1 MKHYLELASL
11 SAKVR
16 RKQNRMSIFCIV
28 LAVFLVTAIFGMAD
42 MYIRSQLLPAG
53 PQSRRHQA
61 SSDRYCPGP
70 SSRRRKQEKPV
81 SHDRLLFP
89 KHHPLSFLFRGCG
102 FHESF
107 SDSATPMDSGH
118 FHYQPGT
125 ALTVYSPD
133 NLLQTGD
140 TLALSCEG
148 DTKTLQ
154 IAGTLSSC
162 PFTASTGASIVI
174 CSEDTFRQLTGEN
187 GYTIVD
193 LQLASDASDA
203 DVNAIHQL
211 VGTQYTF
218 SDERIS
224 NASAQGAWYCF
235 RLFVC
240 GFLVLIALIT
250 IFNVINSIS
259 MSAAA
264 RTRQYGI
271 CRAIGLS
278 TRQLLR
284 MLAAEAAAYA
294 AAGGLLGAML
304 GLFFHHLLFSSLI
317 TIHWGDS
324 WTAPWAELGT
334 IVLIMLLSV
343 ALAVYG
349 PWRRLR
355 DMSIV
360 DTIRTE

>member
-1 MKHYLELASL
+1 
-11 SAKVR
+11 
-16 RKQNRMSIFCIV
+16 
-28 LAVFLVTAIFGMAD
+28 
-42 MYIRSQLLPAG
+42 
-53 PQSRRHQA
+53 
-61 SSDRYCPGP
+61 
-70 SSRRRKQEKPV
+70 
-81 SHDRLLFP
+81 
-89 KHHPLSFLFRGCG
+89 
-102 FHESF
+102 
-107 SDSATPMDSGH
+107 MDSGH
-118 FHYQPGT
+118 FHYQPGP

-148 DTKTLQ
+148 DTKALQ

-264 RTRQYGI
+264 RTRQYGTF
-271 CRAIGLS
+271 RAIGLS

>member
-1 MKHYLELASL
+1 M
-11 SAKVR
+11 
-16 RKQNRMSIFCIV
+16 
-28 LAVFLVTAIFGMAD
+28 
-42 MYIRSQLLPAG
+42 
-53 PQSRRHQA
+53 
-61 SSDRYCPGP
+61 
-70 SSRRRKQEKPV
+70 
-81 SHDRLLFP
+81 
-89 KHHPLSFLFRGCG
+89 
-102 FHESF
+102 
-107 SDSATPMDSGH
+107 
-118 FHYQPGT
+118 
-125 ALTVYSPD
+125 
-133 NLLQTGD
+133 
-140 TLALSCEG
+140 
-148 DTKTLQ
+148 
-154 IAGTLSSC
+154 
-162 PFTASTGASIVI
+162 
-174 CSEDTFRQLTGEN
+174 
-187 GYTIVD
+187 
-193 LQLASDASDA
+193 
-203 DVNAIHQL
+203 
-211 VGTQYTF
+211 GTQYTF

-264 RTRQYGI
+264 RTRQYGTF
-271 CRAIGLS
+271 RAIGLS

-304 GLFFHHLLFSSLI
+304 GLFFHRLLFSSLI
-317 TIHWGDS
+317 TIHWGNS
-324 WTAPWAELGT
+324 WTVPWAELGT

>member
-1 MKHYLELASL
+1 MFAYEVPVMVNGRETKIDLISYDQRQFAWAEEYLLNGSTEA
-11 SAKVR
+11 V
-16 RKQNRMSIFCIV
+16 QN
-28 LAVFLVTAIFGMAD
+28 
-42 MYIRSQLLPAG
+42 
-53 PQSRRHQA
+53 
-61 SSDRYCPGP
+61 
-70 SSRRRKQEKPV
+70 E
-81 SHDRLLFP
+81 
-89 KHHPLSFLFRGCG
+89 
-102 FHESF
+102 
-107 SDSATPMDSGH
+107 
-118 FHYQPGT
+118 PGT

-148 DTKTLQ
+148 DTKALQ

-264 RTRQYGI
+264 RTRQYGTF
-271 CRAIGLS
+271 RAIGLS

-304 GLFFHHLLFSSLI
+304 GLFFHRLLFSSLI

-324 WTAPWAELGT
+324 WTVPWAELGT

>member
-1 MKHYLELASL
+1 
-11 SAKVR
+11 
-16 RKQNRMSIFCIV
+16 
-28 LAVFLVTAIFGMAD
+28 
-42 MYIRSQLLPAG
+42 
-53 PQSRRHQA
+53 
-61 SSDRYCPGP
+61 
-70 SSRRRKQEKPV
+70 
-81 SHDRLLFP
+81 
-89 KHHPLSFLFRGCG
+89 
-102 FHESF
+102 
-107 SDSATPMDSGH
+107 MDSGH

-125 ALTVYSPD
+125 ALTVYNPD

-148 DTKTLQ
+148 DTKALQ

-187 GYTIVD
+187 SYTIVD
-193 LQLASDASDA
+193 LQLDSDASDA

-264 RTRQYGI
+264 RTRQYGTF
-271 CRAIGLS
+271 RAIGLS
-278 TRQLLR
+278 TRQL
-284 MLAAEAAAYA
+284 
-294 AAGGLLGAML
+294 
-304 GLFFHHLLFSSLI
+304 
-317 TIHWGDS
+317 
-324 WTAPWAELGT
+324 P
-334 IVLIMLLSV
+334 
-343 ALAVYG
+343 
-349 PWRRLR
+349 
-355 DMSIV
+355 
-360 DTIRTE
+360 